1 LPKLRFE
8 ARLAKEESRSP
19 VIILSLLVLFELP
32 WGCRTLVALVPLVPK
47 MLLNAFSFVNW
58 SGFPSL
64 PSQPGQF
71 TNENAFNNI
80 FGTNGTSA
88 TNVLQ
93 PQGSSNNTSKDKM
106 ITGDLDSSLAN
117 LASNLNFG
125 NQNRGGLVPQAR
137 GPPLGGLNAMQ
148 SQPMAHPFM

>member
-1 LPKLRFE
+1 
-8 ARLAKEESRSP
+8 
-19 VIILSLLVLFELP
+19 
-32 WGCRTLVALVPLVPK
+32 
-47 MLLNAFSFVNW
+47 MLNAAGSGQPVNYSPGPGFNTSG

-137 GPPLGGLNAMQ
+137 GPPMGGLNAMQ